1 MTHVEHITKIVKS
14 NLKLQETISI
24 AAQTEDNPNNENKE
38 VVFKNSAPFTNC
50 ISEINNTQIDNAKD
64 IDIILPYMLIEYS
77 NNYSKTLGS
86 LKLTL
91 SLIFVLV
98 IT

>member
-1 MTHVEHITKIVKS
+1 M
-14 NLKLQETISI
+14 
-24 AAQTEDNPNNENKE
+24 
-38 VVFKNSAPFTNC
+38 VFKNSAPFTNC

-86 LKLTL
+86 LKLAL
-91 SLIFVLV
+91 SLIFVLL
-98 IT
+98 ITKLSLNSV